1 MGALDWAKP
10 CDVSLDGGLW
20 GKGWIR
26 GGPFA
31 ENVSASVI
39 SRYGPRASFDVEISS
54 TKLAGET
61 LDGAIARH
69 QTTRVRDGG
78 DFWLVTLTT
87 RGQHD
92 GDDYVSDVP
101 TGATIYAVG
110 DGLISMLS
118 LASQHPSSGNWIE
131 IEHGDLGDGD
141 THFRSY
147 GIRTRYAHL
156 ASDPAFVVGQRVRRG
171 EPLGIED
178 TSGLATG
185 RHLHFEVSYFGSTQ
199 DPRAFLIFSPDIGEA
214 IAPPPPALPAVGTES
229 PTLHQSIID
238 AIAHSTNNG
247 VILLP
252 EAVTD
257 SLGNERY
264 VSIRDRI
271 PYLVPAGKRYA
282 AYGLYV
288 PFEGDLP

>member
-61 LDGAIARH
+61 LEQAQARH

-87 RGQHD
+87 RDRHD

-101 TGATIYAVG
+101 AGATIYAMG
-110 DGLISMLS
+110 DGSISFLS

-131 IEHGDLGDGD
+131 IEHGNIDGP
-141 THFRSY
+141 TFVPY

-156 ASDPAFVVGQRVRRG
+156 ADDPAFVVGQRVRKG

-185 RHLHFEVSYFGSTQ
+185 RHLHLEVSYFGVTQ

-214 IAPPPPALPAVGTES
+214 IALPPPALPAVGDAS
-229 PTLHQSIID
+229 PPLHQSIID
-238 AIAHSTNNG
+238 AIAHATNNG
-247 VILLP
+247 VLVFAA
-252 EAVTD
+252 AVTD
-257 SLGNERY
+257 AIGNERY
-264 VSIRDRI
+264 LSIRDRE
-271 PYLVPAGKRYA
+271 PRLVPAGKRYA
-282 AYGLYV
+282 GYGLYV